1 MSEHIEFELPPLPA
15 GATNRRLELKL
26 TKQDAENLLDAL
38 GAWNDT
44 VGPKEL
50 EDNEVGLDD
59 MRYHKLERNLR
70 KMLEE

>member
-1 MSEHIEFELPPLPA
+1 M
-15 GATNRRLELKL
+15 KL

-38 GAWNDT
+38 GEWNDT